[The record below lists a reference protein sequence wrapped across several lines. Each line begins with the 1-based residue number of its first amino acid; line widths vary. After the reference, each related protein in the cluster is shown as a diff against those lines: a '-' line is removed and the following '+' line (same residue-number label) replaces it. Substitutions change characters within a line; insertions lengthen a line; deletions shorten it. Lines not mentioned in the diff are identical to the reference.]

1 MGSRLWQVVAC
12 ALCAGGRAATA
23 GDLETEVLQL
33 RAKVRE
39 LEAATAATAGDLE
52 VPQLRTKVRELE
64 AEIKQLRGGGLRGR
78 SLLFGYST
86 TDTAD
91 STCYGGYTYGS
102 NGFLPTVAA
111 SCTGTL
117 DGDVEID
124 FSDIDDAS
132 LEQLAGVTEITG
144 GLTIIMDEDSE
155 NDLSALASLKKLG
168 GDLWIK
174 GSGDCDIAA
183 LASLKEV
190 GGVVWMTYNP
200 SLQTLSLPKLEEIKG
215 GYDPIEGGGPY
226 GLYLSHNSGL
236 VTIDF
241 PALEVCDDIRIF
253 NWDTG
258 EAYES
263 LKTISL
269 PSLKTADLIDIQEGC
284 SKYVDEYLGISEP
297 CPTSIT
303 SIVLSSL
310 TQSELRILG
319 DLPSSYSVPEW
330 LTSATL
336 DISSMQVAV
345 GLEITHGAFDTI
357 LAESL
362 VAIDGDF
369 VYEPEHSNLADFSCF
384 ENVVVVA
391 GDLTMGQWQ
400 GDVLDG
406 TSFEGWTNLT
416 HVVGRLR
423 ACTENQG
430 DVFPSLVE
438 ADYCDFCDGM
448 TYTLPSGYTCPE
460 PPEDDGDDDYYSS
473 GGDDDQYYY
482 DGCED
487 TSGDATDVDGYLC
500 SAYEDG
506 DEACG
511 GYDDEDFDSVAMCC
525 ACGGGNRE

>member
-12 ALCAGGRAATA
+12 ALCATGRAATA

-39 LEAATAATAGDLE
+39 LEAE
-52 VPQLRTKVRELE
+52 N
-64 AEIKQLRGGGLRGR
+64 KQLRGGGLRGR

-124 FSDIDDAS
+124 FRDIDDAS
-132 LEQLAGVTEITG
+132 LEQIAGVTEITG

-174 GSGDCDIAA
+174 GSGDCDLTA
-183 LASLKEV
+183 LASLKKV
-190 GGVVWMTYNP
+190 GGVVWMDYNP
-200 SLQTLSLPKLEEIKG
+200 SLQTFSLPKLEEIKG
-215 GYDPIEGGGPY
+215 GYDPSAQGDQAGGPY

-241 PALEVCDDIRIF
+241 PALEVCDDIRIL

-258 EAYES
+258 EAYKS
-263 LKTISL
+263 LETVSL
-269 PSLKTADLIDIQEGC
+269 PSLKMADLIDIQEGC
-284 SKYVDEYLGISEP
+284 SKYVNDTAAKP

-310 TQSELRILG
+310 TQSELRIQG
-319 DLPSSYSVPEW
+319 DYPATYLVREW

-336 DISSMQVAV
+336 DISSMEVAN
-345 GLEITHGAFDTI
+345 GLQITHGAFDTI
-357 LAESL
+357 LADSL

-369 VYEPEHSNLADFSCF
+369 EYSPEHSNLADFSCF

-391 GDLTMGQWQ
+391 GDFTMGVY
-400 GDVLDG
+400 DTFKLSS

-416 HVVGRLR
+416 HVVGALR

-430 DVFPSLVE
+430 DAFPSLVE
-438 ADYCDFCDGM
+438 VTSYCDFCNGM
-448 TYTLPSGYTCPE
+448 NYTLPSGYTCPE
-460 PPEDDGDDDYYSS
+460 PPEDDGGTEYAFEYE
-473 GGDDDQYYY
+473 YI
-482 DGCED
+482 
-487 TSGDATDVDGYLC
+487 DVRL
-500 SAYEDG
+500 
-506 DEACG
+506 
-511 GYDDEDFDSVAMCC
+511 
-525 ACGGGNRE
+525 

>member
-64 AEIKQLRGGGLRGR
+64 AENKQLRGGGLRGR

-144 GLTIIMDEDSE
+144 HLTIITDEDSE
-155 NDLSALASLKKLG
+155 NDLSALASLEKLG
-168 GDLWIK
+168 GSFVIE
-174 GSGDCDIAA
+174 GSGDCDFTA
-183 LASLKEV
+183 LASLKTI
-190 GGVVWMTYNP
+190 GGALYLNYHP
-200 SLQTLSLPKLEEIKG
+200 GIQTLSLPKLEEITG
-215 GYDPIEGGGPY
+215 GIVPNGDGNYY
-226 GLYLSHNSGL
+226 GLSASFCPGL
-236 VTIDF
+236 VTVDL
-241 PALEVCDDIRIF
+241 PALTVCYDVKILSWSFDYTSSDF
-253 NWDTG
+253 
-258 EAYES
+258 S
-263 LKTISL
+263 LETISL
-269 PSLKTADLIDIQEGC
+269 PSLDSEGSIHIEEGC
-284 SKYVDEYLGISEP
+284 EEWVNGDVSEP

-310 TQSELRILG
+310 TK
-319 DLPSSYSVPEW
+319 SSLTIGLQFQATSVVVPEW

-336 DISSMQVAV
+336 DISSMEVAN
-345 GLEITHGAFDTI
+345 GLKIELGSFDTI
-357 LAESL
+357 LADSL
-362 VAIDGDF
+362 VAINGDF
-369 VYEPEHSNLADFSCF
+369 VYGAKHSNLADFSCF
-384 ENVVVVA
+384 ENVVSVT
-391 GDLTMGQWQ
+391 GDFTLGEDDT
-400 GDVLDG
+400 DRLDG
-406 TSFEGWTNLT
+406 TSLEGWSSLEIVSGT
-416 HVVGRLR
+416 LR
-423 ACTENQG
+423 ACAENQG
-430 DVFPSLVE
+430 DAFPIVTE
-438 ADYCDFCDGM
+438 VGYCDFCDGM

-460 PPEDDGDDDYYSS
+460 PPEEEGGYYGFYGSEYGSEYGS
-473 GGDDDQYYY
+473 GGR
-482 DGCED
+482 
-487 TSGDATDVDGYLC
+487 L
-500 SAYEDG
+500 
-506 DEACG
+506 
-511 GYDDEDFDSVAMCC
+511 
-525 ACGGGNRE
+525 